1 MNILTFS
8 RLLTVAVV
16 LLLLTGTSDKNSRAF
31 ASPGFDIPIS
41 ELKKVEKKKQRK
53 SEGRRNRESKK
64 SKKSEA
70 EKNVSPTTTT
80 SPTATP
86 TATTVPTTTAPA
98 ITTPQT
104 TLPTPVT
111 TEKAVGT
118 APSAT
123 VETVSPAVPVVPA
136 AAPPQ
141 PSVAQPETKPA
152 PAASEPEKTAST
164 PSVTIEPATAKP
176 AGPADR
182 PLPAEEEEYRI
193 SHEPFSYLVAGK
205 MTKLMAVVISKNDV
219 LTMRCRF
226 RAGEKGQ
233 YGEIE
238 MLLAPGSKF
247 TYSAVIPALIPGATA
262 LYYEFVLTDNQGKKF
277 RSQEYRIPLNATAV
291 VPGWQYGLSRARINV
306 VLENPAQP
314 FEGFVGLTAGEN

>member
-1 MNILTFS
+1 MNVRTFF
-8 RLLTVAVV
+8 RLLAVAVA
-16 LLLLTGTSDKNSRAF
+16 LLLLTGTSDRNSRVF

-41 ELKKVEKKKQRK
+41 DLKKVEKKKQRK
-53 SEGRRNRESKK
+53 PEGRRSRESKK
-64 SKKSEA
+64 SKKSDA
-70 EKNVSPTTTT
+70 EKTGSPATTTT
-80 SPTATP
+80 APTP
-86 TATTVPTTTAPA
+86 TPAPA

-104 TLPTPVT
+104 STTAPVT
-111 TEKAVGT
+111 TEKTVGPAAVAPT
-118 APSAT
+118 A
-123 VETVSPAVPVVPA
+123 VETVAPAVPASPVTS
-136 AAPPQ
+136 PPR

-152 PAASEPEKTAST
+152 PAAPEPEKSASA

-176 AGPADR
+176 AVNPTDR
-182 PLPAEEEEYRI
+182 PLPPEEEEYRI